1 MKTMVLTGFGLWGEE
16 TYNTS
21 WDILRD
27 NPLALPAGWTS
38 RTVKL
43 PVSWSRV
50 PAALDEILADESVR
64 AVVCFG
70 MCSGR
75 AIRLERLAINLN
87 DRGARDA
94 DGEEAPDEYV
104 IRGAPPAYW
113 TGFAFNPTLAAL
125 RRAGVKAE
133 ESRSAGGFVCNF
145 TFYHLMHRLA
155 SRSIPAVGGFV
166 HVPHY
171 ETEGGL
177 PLEHLSLTVPVVA
190 AEAAKLADAPELPL
204 K

>member
-1 MKTMVLTGFGLWGEE
+1 MKTMLLTGFGLWGEE
-16 TYNTS
+16 RYNTS

-27 NPLALPAGWTS
+27 NPLALPNDWTS
-38 RTVKL
+38 KTAQL

-50 PAALDEILADESVR
+50 PGKLDALLEDPSIR

-75 AIRLERLAINLN
+75 AIRLERLALNLN
-87 DRGARDA
+87 DAGLIDV
-94 DGEEAPDEYV
+94 DGEEPPGEFALP
-104 IRGAPPAYW
+104 GAPPAYW
-113 TGFAFNPTLAAL
+113 TGFPFDTTLRAL
-125 RRAGVKAE
+125 RSAGIPAE
-133 ESRSAGGFVCNF
+133 ESRSCGGFLCNY
-145 TFYHLMHRLA
+145 TFYHLMHRIAL
-155 SRSIPAVGGFV
+155 RKVPTIGGFV

-190 AEAAKLADAPELPL
+190 AEAAKIADSPELPL
-204 K
+204 L